1 MDSIRIARSDATIN
15 VSFDVGLRLLQTIS
29 KIQTELQSHSLSED
43 QRHVLQIE
51 LNKSLQQYNTLR
63 SKLSEMKVL
72 SDFDREVEIAM
83 HTPSPTPIRHSS
95 VANNIQAAQAQLY
108 GTNSGTTVPVALPP
122 PVQIQRPAA
131 TQPYPPSATQ
141 PLAPIQQQQ
150 QNRVNTP
157 STAPNYTN
165 NPQYGT
171 QIGYWAPPHTS
182 HYNTNPHYDRPHALD
197 SMNYDAYRTS
207 SPASLRQIQTPAG
220 WQRDVVE
227 AAHRFVAAGLFAA
240 TSHFA
245 TKIFGG
251 SHAPWG

>member
-1 MDSIRIARSDATIN
+1 MDSIRIARSDATISM
-15 VSFDVGLRLLQTIS
+15 SFDAGLKLLHTIS
-29 KIQTELQSHSLSED
+29 RLQAELQSPVVNED

-51 LNKSLQQYNTLR
+51 LNKSLNQYSTLR
-63 SKLSEMKVL
+63 SKLGEMKVL

-95 VANNIQAAQAQLY
+95 VSNNIQAAQAQLY
-108 GTNSGTTVPVALPP
+108 GTHQGTTAPVALPA
-122 PVQIQRPAA
+122 PVQIQRPPA
-131 TQPYPPSATQ
+131 TQPYPQSAGVNS
-141 PLAPIQQQQ
+141 PLAPIQQNRA
-150 QNRVNTP
+150 QNHPQT
-157 STAPNYTN
+157 PNYTN
-165 NPQYGT
+165 TQQQYGT
-171 QIGYWAPPHTS
+171 QIGYWAPPHTAQ
-182 HYNTNPHYDRPHALD
+182 YNNNQHYDRPHALD

>member
-1 MDSIRIARSDATIN
+1 MDSIRIARSDATIS
-15 VSFDVGLRLLQTIS
+15 VSFDAGLKLLQTIS
-29 KIQTELQSHSLSED
+29 RIQTELQSSVLNDE

-51 LNKSLQQYNTLR
+51 LNKSLSQYNTLR

-95 VANNIQAAQAQLY
+95 VSNNIQAAQAQLY
-108 GTNSGTTVPVALPP
+108 GTQQGTTAPIALPA
-122 PVQIQRPAA
+122 PVQMQRPPA
-131 TQPYPPSATQ
+131 TQPYPTAAGTNP
-141 PLAPIQQQQ
+141 PLAPIQQ
-150 QNRVNTP
+150 NRAAPTSP
-157 STAPNYTN
+157 TPNYTN
-165 NPQYGT
+165 TQQYGT

-220 WQRDVVE
+220 WQRDLVE